1 MDRAF
6 TLGQVWSIETR
17 SIVDLSSRLIWEPNM
32 TRKLT
37 ILAAALIGCCALG
50 SVAEAAFVLKNTLK
64 PRDTA
69 PSVRAIL
76 EEVTEGALTLD
87 SIEGIHHPRT
97 INAPSQANNV
107 TIYARVSGELPSRIP
122 GRPPEQFD
130 NDILT
135 FHCDQL
141 EDRRWICS
149 SIFLSS
155 LVGLVTVTDYFF
167 LER

>member
-6 TLGQVWSIETR
+6 TVGQVWPIETR
-17 SIVDLSSRLIWEPNM
+17 SMIDLSSRLIWEPTM

-37 ILAAALIGCCALG
+37 ILAAALIGCSALA
-50 SVAEAAFVLKNTLK
+50 SVAEAAFVLKDTLK
-64 PRDTA
+64 PRDAA

-76 EEVTEGALTLD
+76 EEVTEGALVLD

-97 INAPSQANNV
+97 SNDPSQANSV
-107 TIYARVSGELPSRIP
+107 TIYARVSGELPSRLP

-130 NDILT
+130 NDFLT
-135 FHCDQL
+135 FSCDQL
-141 EDRRWICS
+141 EDRRWICPT
-149 SIFLSS
+149 IFLGS
-155 LVGLVTVTDYFF
+155 LVGLVTRSDYFF

>member
-1 MDRAF
+1 MDRPT
-6 TLGQVWSIETR
+6 TLGQFRSIETR
-17 SIVDLSSRLIWEPNM
+17 SIPDLSSRLIWEPDLI
-32 TRKLT
+32 RKLT
-37 ILAAALIGCCALG
+37 ILTAALIGWGAFG
-50 SVAEAAFVLKNTLK
+50 SVADAAFVLKSAFQ
-64 PRDTA
+64 PRDAA
-69 PSVRAIL
+69 PSFRAL
-76 EEVTEGALTLD
+76 LADVTEGALVLD
-87 SIEGIHHPRT
+87 RVEGIHHPRT